1 MLLKM
6 TMFFKIIMCLKKNLR
21 KKKIMFLLWHLQ
33 NAMLKAKTPILI
45 LIAFIQSGAI
55 NLKHFMLKAV

>member
-6 TMFFKIIMCLKKNLR
+6 TMFFKIIMSLKKNLR

-33 NAMLKAKTPILI
+33 NAMLKAKAPILT
-45 LIAFIQSGAI
+45 LIAIIQSGTI
-55 NLKHFMLKAV
+55 KLKHFMLKAV